1 MIDAHA
7 HLDDRKFN
15 KDREEVIRLL
25 GRNKGRSEPLAE
37 NVEKEIREAMSE
49 AERLIDPKGIYLITA
64 GKELPG
70 STIFDHLAKVA
81 FCICTI
87 GPALEEKVTELSGS
101 GKLLKAVILDSVGSV
116 CAEATAS
123 YIDRVIAAKAAEIK
137 LKTSCRAS
145 PGYGDWNIKEQRSVF
160 DLLDGT
166 KIGVSLTPSSM
177 MVPRKSIS
185 FAIDIAEKPARMR
198 SENSCRNCEMD
209 TCAYRLEG
217 RNGIDPV
224 R

>member
-1 MIDAHA
+1 MEPVIVDKI
-7 HLDDRKFN
+7 RIEP
-15 KDREEVIRLL
+15 DREEVIRLL
-25 GRNKGRSEPLAE
+25 GRKESRSEPLNE
-37 NVEKEIREAMSE
+37 NVEKELSEAMSE
-49 AERLIDPKGIYLITA
+49 AEKLIDPKGIYLITA

-116 CAEATAS
+116 CAEATADH
-123 YIDRVIAAKAAEIK
+123 IDRVIALRAAETG

-145 PGYGDWNIKEQRSVF
+145 PGYGDWNIKEQRSIF
-160 DLLDGT
+160 DLLDGE
-166 KIGVSLTPSSM
+166 KIGVTLTPSSM

-198 SENSCRNCEMD
+198 SENSCRNCDLD

-217 RNGIDPV
+217 RNGIDPL